1 MRKAF
6 EIPKEYKTFF
16 IADVV
21 DDPSGE
27 SDWKVVA
34 DLPDG
39 VSMSLHCP
47 FCHESLCTTKEHII
61 QADPMRCRSCHQFFA
76 VKLQKN

>member
-6 EIPKEYKTFF
+6 EISEEYKTFF
-16 IADVV
+16 VADVV

-27 SDWKVVA
+27 SNWKVVA

-39 VSMSLHCP
+39 VPISLHCP
-47 FCHESLCTTKEHII
+47 FCHELLSTTKKHII
-61 QADPMRCRSCHQFFA
+61 QADPLRCRTCHRFFA
-76 VKLQKN
+76 VKLRRN